1 MKMKK
6 EIEELIG
13 ALNIL
18 DKIDTPYADEN
29 VSPEEL
35 RKNLRYGFGNLKI
48 DLPIQL
54 DDVLNVKMGE
64 LDKGDP
70 IFDSVIWAT
79 RFMMLYFNTDIVLE
93 TDELAE
99 VYRCCNYDRDIKNA
113 ERFISNVTDVST
125 SKRGNLIYT
134 ALKTQN
140 FWYEVQD
147 MSKFNQLIL
156 LRLIDEF
163 TILAGITKEGII
175 IRSRTGKMKLSYKQ
189 LEESLTDI
197 ISIYSTKL

>member
-1 MKMKK
+1 
-6 EIEELIG
+6 
-13 ALNIL
+13 
-18 DKIDTPYADEN
+18 
-29 VSPEEL
+29 
-35 RKNLRYGFGNLKI
+35 
-48 DLPIQL
+48 
-54 DDVLNVKMGE
+54 MGE